1 MAHSSPVRWLAPL
14 ALGVTCLAVVLVFA
28 GSLGSSST
36 PPGPDVSTP
45 ATQPST
51 PARAGTPASTTT
63 TTTTSTSP
71 ASTPATYTV
80 QAGDYLSTVAERTG
94 LSVERLRELN
104 PGLDANSMHVG
115 QKIQLEPAKP

>member
-1 MAHSSPVRWLAPL
+1 MRWLAPL

-28 GSLGSSST
+28 GSLGSSSA
-36 PPGPDVSTP
+36 PPGPDVTAPTTQHSTT
-45 ATQPST
+45 AS
-51 PARAGTPASTTT
+51 AGTPTTT
-63 TTTTSTSP
+63 TTTTTA
-71 ASTPATYTV
+71 ASHASAPATYTV

-94 LSVERLRELN
+94 VSVERLRELN